1 METLKVSKFQKENI
15 FKSMCLYILL
25 WHFLVYLLLYRC
37 LDEICKSGESA
48 TEFLSLFKRLISQ
61 PHWKCYLS
69 IKGVLL
75 HLGDLIN
82 KVCVI
87 NGRKSFHVR
96 VTNTGFFHYI
106 FDFHLQEVE
115 QLQFLEETTLSSDL
129 AQGFA
134 LKALTGIKK
143 KNRVATDSK

>member
-15 FKSMCLYILL
+15 FKSMCLY
-25 WHFLVYLLLYRC
+25 VLLLYRC

-87 NGRKSFHVR
+87 NGRKSFQVR
-96 VTNTGFFHYI
+96 VSNT
-106 FDFHLQEVE
+106 
-115 QLQFLEETTLSSDL
+115 
-129 AQGFA
+129 
-134 LKALTGIKK
+134 
-143 KNRVATDSK
+143 